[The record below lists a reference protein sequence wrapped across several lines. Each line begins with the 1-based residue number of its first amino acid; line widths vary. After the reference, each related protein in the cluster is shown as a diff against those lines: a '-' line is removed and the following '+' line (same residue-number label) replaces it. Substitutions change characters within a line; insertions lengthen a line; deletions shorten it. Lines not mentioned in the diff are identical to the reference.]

1 MTDAQILP
9 LALAVIVPLS
19 MLLYSNS
26 RITDMGRRVDDA
38 KETLRAEI
46 KTLEIGLRSE
56 MRAGFDRIENAL
68 KIHELEHH
76 K

>member
-1 MTDAQILP
+1 MTDAQILT